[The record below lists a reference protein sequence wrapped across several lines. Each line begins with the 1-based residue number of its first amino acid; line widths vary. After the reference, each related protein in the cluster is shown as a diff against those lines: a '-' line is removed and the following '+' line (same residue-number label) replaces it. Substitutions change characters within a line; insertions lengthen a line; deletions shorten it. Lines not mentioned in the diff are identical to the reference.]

1 MDTAALT
8 SLVSNVG
15 FPIAVAVYA
24 LVVLGKK
31 LDKQAALLQELIDL
45 HGGSPRGTPSPN
57 TGKATFAP
65 IP

>member
-1 MDTAALT
+1 MDTAALA

-31 LDKQAALLQELIDL
+31 LDQQTALLQKLIDL
-45 HGGSPRGTPSPN
+45 HTGGRPATPSV
-57 TGKATFAP
+57 ATLAP
-65 IP
+65 LPPIIS